1 MTDPG
6 GERTPR
12 RRGPGRPA
20 AEADRARPGTTGR
33 TERGGPTGGSAGR
46 AGNSTGEPPG
56 RPPKSAR
63 PGSKAGSKAG
73 TRGTEVDE
81 PDSAGKAAGKAAG
94 AAPRKSSAARKPVAE
109 ADSAAK
115 PGHDRPEAAR
125 GPGGR
130 WPMAD
135 RSLLPTVLGVPP
147 IAAVGLAAVLTA
159 IGVFVDL
166 TRIGN
171 LGTVFTVCHIAGCVL
186 AVAWVRRSGLF
197 GPMVQPP
204 LLVAAAVPV
213 VVLLA
218 GSPRPGQGV
227 AERLLVIGAPLVN
240 AFPVMATT
248 TGIVLALGLLRV
260 GLQRPVVNS

>member
-1 MTDPG
+1 V
-6 GERTPR
+6 
-12 RRGPGRPA
+12 
-20 AEADRARPGTTGR
+20 
-33 TERGGPTGGSAGR
+33 
-46 AGNSTGEPPG
+46 GEPPG

-63 PGSKAGSKAG
+63 PGSKSGAKIA
-73 TRGTEVDE
+73 EADE
-81 PDSAGKAAGKAAG
+81 PGKVGEAA
-94 AAPRKSSAARKPVAE
+94 RRSSVKTARKPAAE
-109 ADSAAK
+109 
-115 PGHDRPEAAR
+115 PGRDRPEPAR

-135 RSLLPTVLGVPP
+135 RSLLPSVLGVPP
-147 IAAVGLAAVLTA
+147 IAAVGLAAALTA

-166 TRIGN
+166 TWVGN
-171 LGTVFTVCHIAGCVL
+171 LSTVFTVCHIAGCVL

-227 AERLLVIGAPLVN
+227 AEQLLVIGAPLVN

-260 GLQRPVVNS
+260 LLQRPV

>member
-1 MTDPG
+1 MTDPA

-12 RRGPGRPA
+12 RRGTGRPA
-20 AEADRARPGTTGR
+20 AEAGRARSGASGR
-33 TERGGPTGGSAGR
+33 TERGGTGAGGSAGR
-46 AGNSTGEPPG
+46 AGSSVGEPPG

-63 PGSKAGSKAG
+63 PGSK
-73 TRGTEVDE
+73 
-81 PDSAGKAAGKAAG
+81 SAAKIAEAEESGKAA
-94 AAPRKSSAARKPVAE
+94 RRSSVKAARKPAAE
-109 ADSAAK
+109 A
-115 PGHDRPEAAR
+115 GHDRPEPAR
-125 GPGGR
+125 GPGGQ

-135 RSLLPTVLGVPP
+135 RSLLPGVLGVPP
-147 IAAVGLAAVLTA
+147 IAAVGLAVALTA

-166 TRIGN
+166 TWVGN
-171 LGTVFTVCHIAGCVL
+171 LSTVFTVCHIAGCVL

-227 AERLLVIGAPLVN
+227 AEQLLVIGAPLVN

-260 GLQRPVVNS
+260 GLQRPV

>member
-1 MTDPG
+1 MTDPA

-12 RRGPGRPA
+12 RRGTGRPA
-20 AEADRARPGTTGR
+20 TEAGRARPGTTGR
-33 TERGGPTGGSAGR
+33 TVRGGPGAGGSAGR
-46 AGNSTGEPPG
+46 AGNSAGEPPG

-63 PGSKAGSKAG
+63 HGSKAG
-73 TRGTEVDE
+73 TRVAEVDE
-81 PDSAGKAAGKAAG
+81 PDSAGKAAGAP
-94 AAPRKSSAARKPVAE
+94 PRKSSAARKPAAE

-115 PGHDRPEAAR
+115 PGRDRPEPAR

-135 RSLLPTVLGVPP
+135 RSLLPSVLGVPP

-166 TRIGN
+166 TWVGN
-171 LGTVFTVCHIAGCVL
+171 LSTVFTVCHIAGCVL

-227 AERLLVIGAPLVN
+227 AEQLLVIGAPLVN

-260 GLQRPVVNS
+260 GLQRS

>member
-1 MTDPG
+1 VTDPA

-12 RRGPGRPA
+12 RRGTGRPA
-20 AEADRARPGTTGR
+20 TEAGRARSGTSGR
-33 TERGGPTGGSAGR
+33 TERGGTGAGGSAGR
-46 AGNSTGEPPG
+46 AGNSAGEPPG

-63 PGSKAGSKAG
+63 PGSKAG
-73 TRGTEVDE
+73 TRVADVDE
-81 PDSAGKAAGKAAG
+81 PDRAGKAAGT
-94 AAPRKSSAARKPVAE
+94 APRKSSAARKPAAE
-109 ADSAAK
+109 SIAK
-115 PGHDRPEAAR
+115 PGRDRPEPAR
-125 GPGGR
+125 APGGR
-130 WPMAD
+130 WPIAE
-135 RSLLPTVLGVPP
+135 RSLLPSVLGVPP
-147 IAAVGLAAVLTA
+147 IAAVGLAAALTA

-166 TRIGN
+166 TWVGN
-171 LGTVFTVCHIAGCVL
+171 LSTVFTVCHIAGCVL

-227 AERLLVIGAPLVN
+227 AEQLLVIGAPLVN

-260 GLQRPVVNS
+260 ALQRPV

>member
-1 MTDPG
+1 MTDPA

-12 RRGPGRPA
+12 RRGTGRPA
-20 AEADRARPGTTGR
+20 ADAGRARSGTSGR
-33 TERGGPTGGSAGR
+33 SVRGGTGAGGSAGR
-46 AGNSTGEPPG
+46 AVNSVGEPPG

-63 PGSKAGSKAG
+63 PGSKSGAKIAE
-73 TRGTEVDE
+73 TDE
-81 PDSAGKAAGKAAG
+81 SGKAA
-94 AAPRKSSAARKPVAE
+94 RRSSTKAARKPAAAADYAAE
-109 ADSAAK
+109 
-115 PGHDRPEAAR
+115 PGHDRPEPVR

-135 RSLLPTVLGVPP
+135 RSLLPSVLGVPP
-147 IAAVGLAAVLTA
+147 IAAVGLAAALTA

-166 TRIGN
+166 TWVGN
-171 LGTVFTVCHIAGCVL
+171 LSTVFTVCHIAGCVL

-227 AERLLVIGAPLVN
+227 AEQLLVIGAPLVN

-260 GLQRPVVNS
+260 LLQRPV

>member
-1 MTDPG
+1 M
-6 GERTPR
+6 
-12 RRGPGRPA
+12 
-20 AEADRARPGTTGR
+20 
-33 TERGGPTGGSAGR
+33 
-46 AGNSTGEPPG
+46 GEPPG

-63 PGSKAGSKAG
+63 PGSRSGAKIAEA
-73 TRGTEVDE
+73 DE
-81 PDSAGKAAGKAAG
+81 SAESGKVARRSSTKTAGKPA
-94 AAPRKSSAARKPVAE
+94 AE

-115 PGHDRPEAAR
+115 PGRDRPEAAR

-135 RSLLPTVLGVPP
+135 RSLLPSVLGIPP
-147 IAAVGLAAVLTA
+147 IAAVGLAAALTA

-166 TRIGN
+166 TWVGN
-171 LGTVFTVCHIAGCVL
+171 LSTVFTVCHIAGCVL

-227 AERLLVIGAPLVN
+227 AEQLLVIGAPLVN

-260 GLQRPVVNS
+260 VLQRPL

>member
-1 MTDPG
+1 M
-6 GERTPR
+6 
-12 RRGPGRPA
+12 
-20 AEADRARPGTTGR
+20 
-33 TERGGPTGGSAGR
+33 
-46 AGNSTGEPPG
+46 GEPQG

-63 PGSKAGSKAG
+63 PGSRSGAKIAEA
-73 TRGTEVDE
+73 DE
-81 PDSAGKAAGKAAG
+81 SAESGKVARRSSTKTAGKPA
-94 AAPRKSSAARKPVAE
+94 AE

-115 PGHDRPEAAR
+115 PGRDRPEAAR

-135 RSLLPTVLGVPP
+135 RSLLPSVLGIPP
-147 IAAVGLAAVLTA
+147 IAAVGLAAALTA

-166 TRIGN
+166 TWVGN
-171 LGTVFTVCHIAGCVL
+171 LSTVFTVCHIAGCVL

-227 AERLLVIGAPLVN
+227 AEQLLVIGAPLVN

-260 GLQRPVVNS
+260 VLQRPL